1 MQDQKRSFQQSP
13 GPHAVAET
21 QRPVKRVRLLY
32 ERRISLFALLVAL
45 PGVLVSAILIWL
57 QSWPVSSKLLLSVIG
72 LLVWGLLAMALHDQT
87 IRPLQTLANVVGALR
102 EEDYSFRARGA
113 VPEDA
118 LGELSL
124 EVNALADLL
133 AERRVR
139 AIEATALLRRVVDEI
154 DVPLFAFDPDRHLRL
169 VNPAGERLLQQPSVR
184 LLGRSAD
191 EVGLADCLAA
201 ENESLVSLPLSAP
214 NARWLVRRSLF
225 REKGVPHTLIVL
237 SDVSRALREEE
248 RTAWQRLIR
257 VLGHELN
264 NSLTPIKSIAG
275 SLSVRL
281 SDTIL
286 DPAQRQDFERGLE
299 IIETRS
305 ASLNRFLQAYRQLA
319 QMPPPVLRRIALR
332 PLVERVAFL
341 ETRLPVTVIPGPD
354 LALMLDPDQIEQ
366 MLINLVRNA
375 VEAVLPPEQMATP
388 SNGDQPLDQKVP
400 NPEVTIQWTS
410 EEKAVVFVIEDNGP
424 GLLNPGNTFVPF
436 YTTKPSGSGIGLA
449 LSRQIAE
456 AHGGSIELSNRGEK
470 GGCRVRAVLPRIQ
483 EVAIRSPLT
492 GTGISQR

>member
-1 MQDQKRSFQQSP
+1 MGSSP
-13 GPHAVAET
+13 HGGSGAGMRKVPGK
-21 QRPVKRVRLLY
+21 PVRLLY
-32 ERRISLFALLVAL
+32 ERRISLFSLLVAL
-45 PGVLVSAILIWL
+45 PGIVVSAVLIWL
-57 QSWPVSSKLLLSVIG
+57 QAWPVSTKVLLSCMG
-72 LLVWGLLAMALHDQT
+72 LLVWGLLAMALHEQT

-154 DVPLFAFDPDRHLRL
+154 DVPLFAFDPDRCLKL

-184 LLGRSAD
+184 LMGRSAE
-191 EVGLADCLAA
+191 EVGLTDCLAA

-214 NARWLVRRSLF
+214 HARWLVRRSLF

-248 RTAWQRLIR
+248 RKAWQRLIR

-319 QMPPPVLRRIALR
+319 QMPPPVLRKIALR

-354 LALMLDPDQIEQ
+354 IALMLDPDQIEQ

-375 VEAVLPPEQMATP
+375 VEAVLAPEQTATP
-388 SNGDQPLDQKVP
+388 TNGELPDQRMP
-400 NPEVTIQWTS
+400 NPEVTIRWTL
-410 EEKAVVFVIEDNGP
+410 EDKAVVFVIEDNGP

-470 GGCRVRAVLPRIQ
+470 GGCRVRAMLPQIQ
-483 EVAIRSPLT
+483 EVAMRSPLT
-492 GTGISQR
+492 DAGIFQKPVT

>member
-1 MQDQKRSFQQSP
+1 MTKK
-13 GPHAVAET
+13 
-21 QRPVKRVRLLY
+21 PVKRVRLPY
-32 ERRISLFALLVAL
+32 ERRISLYSLLVAL
-45 PGVLVSAILIWL
+45 PGIVLSAVLVWL
-57 QSWPVSSKLLLSVIG
+57 QPWPASTKLTVLFIG
-72 LLVWGLLAMALHDQT
+72 LLVWWLLAMALHEHT
-87 IRPLQTLANVVGALR
+87 IRPLQTLANVIGALR

-133 AERRVR
+133 ADRRVR
-139 AIEATALLRRVVDEI
+139 AIEATALLRRVVEEI
-154 DVPLFAFDPDRHLRL
+154 DVPLFAFDPDRRLKL

-184 LLGRSAD
+184 LMGRSAE

-201 ENESLVSLPLSAP
+201 ENESLVSLQLSAP
-214 NARWLVRRSLF
+214 NARWLVRRSQF

-248 RTAWQRLIR
+248 RKAWQRLIR

-281 SDTIL
+281 SDTIR
-286 DPAQRQDFERGLE
+286 DPAQRHDFERGLE

-319 QMPPPVLRRIALR
+319 QMPPPVLRRSELR

-354 LALMLDPDQIEQ
+354 ISLMLDPDQIEQ

-375 VEAVLPPEQMATP
+375 VEAVLPAEPVPTP
-388 SNGDQPLDQKVP
+388 SNGHQPPCQKIP
-400 NPEVTIQWTS
+400 NPAVTIQWTI

-424 GLLNPGNTFVPF
+424 GLLNPANTFVPF

-456 AHGGSIELSNRGEK
+456 AHGGSIELSNRTEE
-470 GGCRVRAVLPRIQ
+470 GGCQVRAVLPRLREAARRFPAADAEI
-483 EVAIRSPLT
+483 P
-492 GTGISQR
+492 QR